1 MKLAGNNS
9 PAGGTGGFLLL
20 WQMLPSQW
28 VWQHRG
34 GDGKGQI
41 GLFSTISP
49 AGLARLC
56 CL

>member
-1 MKLAGNNS
+1 MKRAGNSS

-34 GDGKGQI
+34 GDGKGQN
-41 GLFSTISP
+41 GLLSTISP